1 MCTGYLGRR
10 LTGYLVAPYEVPG
23 GVAKLVSWRR
33 ISLSKRGQP
42 ALGWKQ
48 LERAKASPDFKAWW
62 LGGGLA
68 KSDDLDV
75 LPLPELVKWIRD
87 LLTDQS
93 DEP

>member
-1 MCTGYLGRR
+1 M
-10 LTGYLVAPYEVPG
+10 
-23 GVAKLVSWRR
+23 
-33 ISLSKRGQP
+33 
-42 ALGWKQ
+42 
-48 LERAKASPDFKAWW
+48 ERAKASPDFKAWW

-87 LLTDQS
+87 LLTDES